1 MSTRVKVEMQPIQQI
16 LKNHGLDSNG
26 RVQLYVTNMISRR
39 MTRYMPF
46 QSGALAT
53 KLIKSGQPVTNLTA
67 SAFNVFLDKLN
78 LISGLTR
85 TNIYDSYR
93 VSSGDTITAAQFTR
107 LRSALWFGFM
117 YLEGRS
123 SQNLNK
129 LPNVRAGTTISAEIL
144 STGEYSFKNA
154 LNKLIHAMRP

>member
-53 KLIKSGQPVTNLTA
+53 KLKFVKSPTEIEVNAPYARYQYYGKVMVNSKTGKGPRLIPGVGFRWPKGAILKVTDRPLQ
-67 SAFNVFLDKLN
+67 
-78 LISGLTR
+78 
-85 TNIYDSYR
+85 YDPS
-93 VSSGDTITAAQFTR
+93 
-107 LRSALWFGFM
+107 
-117 YLEGRS
+117 
-123 SQNLNK
+123 
-129 LPNVRAGTTISAEIL
+129 
-144 STGEYSFKNA
+144 KNA
-154 LNKLIHAMRP
+154 KAGPYWDKALMANESAAIFKSVADEIILAAKGG